1 MKELV
6 IASDN
11 KGKIREITALLEEV
25 ELLSLKDIGFTDII
39 EEPYH
44 TFEQNAL
51 AKASAIY
58 QYCGKNVFADDSGL
72 CVVAL
77 NGDPGVDSAHYS
89 GERDDAKNLEKV
101 LAELKDNTDRA
112 AFYKAVICLI
122 WQGDTYYFEGI
133 CEGEI
138 LLAPEGSDGFGYDPI
153 FRPTGYSETFGNL
166 PLDIKN
172 TISHRGKAIRKMVA
186 FLQQRETDQ

>member
-1 MKELV
+1 MNELV

-11 KGKIREITALLEEV
+11 RGKIREITALLEDV

-77 NGDPGVDSAHYS
+77 NGEPGVDSAHYS
-89 GERDDAKNLEKV
+89 GERDDVKNLEKV

-122 WQGDTYYFEGI
+122 WQGETYYFEGI

-138 LLAPEGSDGFGYDPI
+138 LLEPQGDDGFGYDPI

-186 FLQQRETDQ
+186 FLQQQETE